1 MPMSFRAAK
10 GSKMGI
16 LDKCRNYDDAE
27 EVRQLGLYPYFR
39 EIDSEQ
45 DTWVT
50 LHGGKRVL
58 MLGSN
63 SYMGLTNHPRVI
75 KAAIKATEELGTGC
89 AGSRFL
95 NGTLKIHRELEEELA
110 EFMGTEACLV
120 YSTGFQTN
128 LGTISALV
136 GRREYVVTDK
146 FDHASIYDGARL
158 AFGEYIRYEHNDMA
172 DLERKL
178 QNISPE
184 ANKFIVVDGVFS
196 MEGDIAKLP
205 EICDLAEKYGAE
217 VMVDDAHAIGVL
229 GPNGNGTAAHFS
241 LQSKVAMTMGTFSKS
256 LASLG
261 GFLAS
266 EASVIEFLKHN
277 SRALI
282 FSASPSPANVA
293 AAREALHIIEEEPE
307 RREKLWENT
316 RYMLDS
322 FKEMG
327 YNTGVAETPIV
338 PLHVGDMMTA
348 FTMCH
353 RLEEE
358 GIFINPVVPP
368 ATPPGD
374 CLIRVSFTATHT
386 RDDLDFAL
394 DVFRKVGI
402 EMGVIDS

>member
-1 MPMSFRAAK
+1 
-10 GSKMGI
+10 MGI
-16 LDKCRNYDDAE
+16 LDKCMNFDEAE
-27 EVRQLGLYPYFR
+27 KVRQMGLYPYFR

-58 MLGSN
+58 MMGSN
-63 SYMGLTNHPRVI
+63 SYLGLTNHPRVVE
-75 KAAIKATEELGTGC
+75 AAKRATAELGTGC

-110 EFMGTEACLV
+110 DFMGTEAAIV
-120 YSTGFQTN
+120 FSTGFQTN
-128 LGTISALV
+128 LGAIPTLV
-136 GRREYVVTDK
+136 GRKDYVLCDK

-158 AFGEYIRYEHNDMA
+158 SLGQSIRFEHNNID
-172 DLERKL
+172 DLRAKL
-178 QNISPE
+178 SEIPDG
-184 ANKFIVVDGVFS
+184 AGKLVVVDGIFS

-205 EICDLAEKYGAE
+205 EIVDAAEEFGAE

-229 GPNGNGTAAHFS
+229 GPNGEGTAAHFG
-241 LQSKVAMTMGTFSKS
+241 LQDRVAMTMGTFSKS

-261 GFLAS
+261 GFLAAD
-266 EASVIEFLKHN
+266 ESVIEYLKHH

-293 AAREALHIIEEEPE
+293 AAREALCIIREEPE
-307 RREKLWENT
+307 RRQNLWFNT
-316 RYMLDS
+316 RLMLDE
-322 FKEMG
+322 FHKMG
-327 YNTGVAETPIV
+327 YNTGVSETPIV
-338 PLHVGDMMTA
+338 PLHVGDMQTA
-348 FTMCH
+348 FVMCK

-374 CLIRVSFTATHT
+374 CLIRVSFMATHT
-386 RDDLDFAL
+386 EDDLQFAL
-394 DVFRKVGI
+394 DIFRKVGVSLGI
-402 EMGVIDS
+402 I

>member
-1 MPMSFRAAK
+1 
-10 GSKMGI
+10 MGI

-27 EVRQLGLYPYFR
+27 KVRKLGLYPYFR

-75 KAAIKATEELGTGC
+75 AAAVKATEELGTGC

-120 YSTGFQTN
+120 YSTGFLTN
-128 LGTISALV
+128 IGTISALV
-136 GRREYVVTDK
+136 GRREYILADK

-158 AFGEYIRYEHNDMA
+158 AFGEYLRYEHNDMD

-178 QNISPE
+178 RNISPE
-184 ANKFIVVDGVFS
+184 ANKLIVIDGVFS

-205 EICDLAEKYGAE
+205 EICALAEKHNAD

-229 GPNGNGTAAHFS
+229 GPNGEGTAAHFG
-241 LQSKVAMTMGTFSKS
+241 LQDKVAMTMGTFSKS

-261 GFLAS
+261 GFLA
-266 EASVIEFLKHN
+266 ANWDVIEYLKHN

-293 AAREALHIIEEEPE
+293 AAREALHIIKEEPE
-307 RREKLWENT
+307 RREQLWENT
-316 RYMLDS
+316 HYMLDE
-322 FKEMG
+322 FHNMG
-327 YNTGVAETPIV
+327 YNTGVSETPIV

-374 CLIRVSFTATHT
+374 CLIRVSFMATHT
-386 RDDLDFAL
+386 RADLTFAL
-394 DVFRKVGI
+394 DIFRKVGI
-402 EMGVIDS
+402 ELGIIEG

>member
-1 MPMSFRAAK
+1 MA
-10 GSKMGI
+10 I
-16 LDKCRNYDDAE
+16 LDKCRNYKDAQA
-27 EVRQLGLYPYFR
+27 VRDSGLYPYFR

-50 LHGGKRVL
+50 LHDGKRVL

-75 KAAIKATEELGTGC
+75 EAALKATRELGTGC

-110 EFMGTEACLV
+110 DFMGAEACLT

-128 LGTISALV
+128 LGTISTLV
-136 GRREYVVTDK
+136 GRSDYVITDK

-158 AFGEYIRYEHNDMA
+158 AFGKSLRYEHNDMG
-172 DLERKL
+172 DLEQKL
-178 QNISPE
+178 QSLPE
-184 ANKFIVVDGVFS
+184 KAGKLIVIDGIFS

-205 EICDLAEKYGAE
+205 EICDLADKYSAE
-217 VMVDDAHAIGVL
+217 VFVDDAHSIGVL
-229 GPNGNGTAAHFS
+229 GPNGEGTAAHFG
-241 LQSKVAMTMGTFSKS
+241 LQNRVDMTMGTFSKS

-261 GFLAS
+261 GFLA
-266 EASVIEFLKHN
+266 ADWDVIEYLKHN

-293 AAREALHIIEEEPE
+293 AAREALHIIKEEPE
-307 RREKLWENT
+307 RRERLWKST
-316 RYMLDS
+316 HFMLRE
-322 FKEMG
+322 FKNMG
-327 YNTGVAETPIV
+327 YDTGVAETPIV
-338 PLHVGDMMTA
+338 PLHVGTMDTA
-348 FTMCH
+348 FVMSK

-358 GIFINPVVPP
+358 GIFINPVIPP

-374 CLIRVSFTATHT
+374 CLIRVSFMATHT
-386 RDDLDFAL
+386 REDLEFAL

-402 EMGVIDS
+402 EMGVIEG